1 MDNVEL
7 TLDKSRTYFL
17 VAGIVNALAGLVW
30 TFVAVFG
37 GLATCGLGCILLFFP
52 MIHLG
57 VMVFDF
63 VAAAKVL
70 SPPSPQVHS
79 FLKLTAALDIVAFS
93 ALVTL
98 VMGVLNL
105 ELLARP
111 EIYHHFHPDSLAET

>member
-1 MDNVEL
+1 METVEL

-30 TFVAVFG
+30 ILIVVFG

-52 MIHLG
+52 MIHFG
-57 VMVFDF
+57 VMVFDL
-63 VAAAKVL
+63 VAAAKVF
-70 SPPSPQVHS
+70 SPPSPQVYS

-98 VMGVLNL
+98 IMGVLNL

-111 EIYHHFHPDSLAET
+111 EVYHHFHPTSTAET